1 MTPHFIAIALITLV
15 AAALDAHH
23 SIAGMYD
30 NSRPVKI
37 DGVVTQYQFV
47 SPHPFLDLRD
57 TKTSQTWR
65 LEMDNRGEL
74 TAIGVNEQTLKPGDR
89 LVVTGSPA
97 RREPNRMDIER
108 LERPADGF
116 GFEQYTAG
124 LGGCADCRRVR
135 SAGPALRIAA
145 SNFVGRALQA
155 RRANPQGSRHRIDH
169 RPSTAHRLPTRIGT
183 CSSASR

>member
-1 MTPHFIAIALITLV
+1 MALVLV
-15 AAALDAHH
+15 VTAVAGHAHH

-30 NSRPVKI
+30 STRAVKI

-57 TKTSQTWR
+57 SRTSQTWR

-74 TAIGVNEQTLKPGDR
+74 SSIGITEQTLRPGDR

-97 RREPNRMDIER
+97 RREPNRMYIER

-116 GFEQYTAG
+116 GFEQFRGAPK
-124 LGGCADCRRVR
+124 L
-135 SAGPALRIAA
+135 LR
-145 SNFVGRALQA
+145 
-155 RRANPQGSRHRIDH
+155 
-169 RPSTAHRLPTRIGT
+169 
-183 CSSASR
+183 